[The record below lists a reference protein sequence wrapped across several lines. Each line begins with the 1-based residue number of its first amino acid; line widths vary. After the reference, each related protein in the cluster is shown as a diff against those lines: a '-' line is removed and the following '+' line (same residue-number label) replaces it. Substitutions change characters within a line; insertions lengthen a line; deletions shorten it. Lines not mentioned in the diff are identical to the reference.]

1 MAEKNLGDLRTKF
14 KLDTESIDKLA
25 KSVKGVRGDFEWLS
39 KNLTQINTKLDKTL
53 KALQGIQKAGGLPG
67 TQANKS
73 AGGIELPLGSASGNT
88 STPTI
93 QANSTDARQAIQNIT
108 INQAAGGAGGMSGGM
123 GGGGGRTAA
132 AAMQVLNAGIQAL
145 DNRINNNYQR
155 SLGADKLGVY
165 YQQNKGITNNQY
177 YHQMREPLQNQRLGY
192 GGIDTLLSLQASTGI
207 EASKQAGGIAG
218 LRAVSGY
225 SYSTGDMANMVNTLG
240 SAQVNNRMTMMLGTG
255 IYGVGGQQRGIDQ
268 VIKDITKNSGLTN
281 AGVLKGARQSGSV
294 TRTRLESMGVPPDM
308 IDMVLDYADSNVA
321 YQKKGGKGM
330 YDPSNKA
337 QRKMMGIEDNFA
349 TQAEE
354 TARTKEGRDENF
366 YKRQADNYAD
376 MEKGIQKVTKA
387 LGSLEE
393 ALSPLIGKGIST
405 KGGMVR
411 KGLGA
416 LSFGLGAAATMTGIG
431 SAAGVPL
438 MMMGG
443 TLMSGDPMPADKKQT
458 SGVSVPM
465 GYSKPANR
473 VPLSQVATAS
483 TFAPMNTTFKN
494 RLLQMFAE
502 NPNVGIGEGI
512 RSEGTQK
519 QLFLSRYTKVTDGS
533 EGDAEWNGEQYKHT
547 SGAPAAPPGKSMHE
561 IGLAADLV
569 GDLDWVQKNAARFG
583 LKTFGDVNGEPWHI
597 QPAELPNSRWEYEK
611 SGSKWGAPP
620 GTSKGSSGSDTGA
633 YVIGDKYVGKSGS
646 GGAGTY
652 STFQGMSL
660 SQQISA
666 ISAENHQAMGGG
678 SGSDSNS
685 VQSQSTGRT
694 SSSTPQS
701 AGTPPAGTMDPV
713 KLATLMY
720 KRGFRGQ
727 HLLNMMAI
735 AGRESAWQ
743 PGAYNGVGVDRSY
756 GLFQIN
762 MKGSLG
768 PDRLKKIGIQTNED
782 LFDPVNNIKG
792 AWILGG
798 GKSENYVPWKTEG
811 GPMAK
816 TESWMQKAKVA
827 ARTAGVDRGD
837 PMPSGPTRGAP
848 NVQVQG
854 GTNVTIAPNI
864 YVTSSGNS
872 QQDARK
878 MAQEIAQIMERELR
892 KELLRNG

>member
-67 TQANKS
+67 SQANKS
-73 AGGIELPLGSASGNT
+73 AGGITPPASLGGSLNN
-88 STPTI
+88 PTI
-93 QANSTDARQAIQNIT
+93 QANNTDARVVNNYFGAQGPGGNGGGTAPV
-108 INQAAGGAGGMSGGM
+108 AGGFRGQTG
-123 GGGGGRTAA
+123 AA
-132 AAMQVLNAGIQAL
+132 ALQLLNAGIQAL
-145 DNRINNNYQR
+145 DNRITNNYQR

-354 TARTKEGRDENF
+354 TARVKEGRDENF
-366 YKRQADNYAD
+366 YKRQADNYAT
-376 MEKGIQKVTKA
+376 MEEGLQKVTKA
-387 LGSLEE
+387 LGAFEDK
-393 ALSPLIGKGIST
+393 LSGIVGAGVST
-405 KGGMVR
+405 KGGMIR

-416 LSFGLGAAATMTGIG
+416 LAFGVGAANALTPFG
-431 SAAGVPL
+431 APL

-443 TLMSGDPMPADKKQT
+443 TLMTGDPMPEDKKQK
-458 SGVSVPM
+458 SGVSVPL

-494 RLLQMFAE
+494 RLLKMFAE

-569 GDLDWVQKNAARFG
+569 GDLDWVQKNASRFG

-620 GTSKGSSGSDTGA
+620 GTSKGGSGSDTGA
-633 YVIGDKYVGKSGS
+633 YIIGDKYVGKSGS

-666 ISAENHQAMGGG
+666 ISAENQQAMGGASG
-678 SGSDSNS
+678 SGSSS
-685 VQSQSTGRT
+685 VQAQSTGRT
-694 SSSTPQS
+694 SSSTPQAS
-701 AGTPPAGTMDPV
+701 GTPPAGAMDPV
-713 KLATLMY
+713 ALATLMY

-735 AGRESAWQ
+735 AGRESAWK

-762 MKGSLG
+762 MKGRLEA
-768 PDRLKKIGIQTNED
+768 DRLKKFNIQSKED
-782 LFDPVNNIKG
+782 LYDPANNVKG

-798 GKSENYVPWKTEG
+798 GPSENYVPWKTSEG
-811 GPMAK
+811 HMAK
-816 TESWMQKAKVA
+816 TDSWMQKAKVA

-837 PMPSGPTRGAP
+837 PMPSGPTRSAP

-864 YVTSSGNS
+864 YVTSSGS
-872 QQDARK
+872 TQQDARK

>member
-1 MAEKNLGDLRTKF
+1 
-14 KLDTESIDKLA
+14 
-25 KSVKGVRGDFEWLS
+25 
-39 KNLTQINTKLDKTL
+39 
-53 KALQGIQKAGGLPG
+53 
-67 TQANKS
+67 
-73 AGGIELPLGSASGNT
+73 
-88 STPTI
+88 
-93 QANSTDARQAIQNIT
+93 
-108 INQAAGGAGGMSGGM
+108 
-123 GGGGGRTAA
+123 
-132 AAMQVLNAGIQAL
+132 
-145 DNRINNNYQR
+145 
-155 SLGADKLGVY
+155 
-165 YQQNKGITNNQY
+165 
-177 YHQMREPLQNQRLGY
+177 
-192 GGIDTLLSLQASTGI
+192 
-207 EASKQAGGIAG
+207 
-218 LRAVSGY
+218 
-225 SYSTGDMANMVNTLG
+225 
-240 SAQVNNRMTMMLGTG
+240 
-255 IYGVGGQQRGIDQ
+255 
-268 VIKDITKNSGLTN
+268 
-281 AGVLKGARQSGSV
+281 
-294 TRTRLESMGVPPDM
+294 
-308 IDMVLDYADSNVA
+308 
-321 YQKKGGKGM
+321 M

-354 TARTKEGRDENF
+354 TARVKEGRDENF

-376 MEKGIQKVTKA
+376 MEKGIQAVTRA
-387 LGSLEE
+387 LGGLEE
-393 ALSPLIGKGIST
+393 ALSPLIGVGVST
-405 KGGMVR
+405 KGGMAR
-411 KGLGA
+411 KIGGA
-416 LSFGLGAAATMTGIG
+416 AAFGLGAAASITGIG
-431 SAAGVPL
+431 SSFGIPL

-443 TLMSGDPMPADKKQT
+443 TLMSGDPMPADKKQK

-494 RLLQMFAE
+494 RLLKMFAE

-620 GTSKGSSGSDTGA
+620 GTSKGGSGSDTGA
-633 YVIGDKYVGKSGS
+633 YIIGDKYVGKKGS

-666 ISAENHQAMGGG
+666 ISAENQQAMGGASG
-678 SGSDSNS
+678 SGSSS
-685 VQSQSTGRT
+685 VQLQSTGRT
-694 SSSTPQS
+694 SNSTPQA
-701 AGTPPAGTMDPV
+701 AGTPPAGAMDPV
-713 KLATLMY
+713 ALATLMY

-735 AGRESAWQ
+735 AGRESAWK

-762 MKGSLG
+762 MKGSLE
-768 PDRLKKIGIQTNED
+768 PDRLKKFNIQSKED
-782 LFDPVNNIKG
+782 LFDPTNNVKG

-798 GKSENYVPWKTEG
+798 GDSENYVPWKTSEG
-811 GPMAK
+811 HMAK
-816 TESWMQKAKVA
+816 TDSWMQKAKVA

-837 PMPSGPTRGAP
+837 PMPSGPTRSAP

-864 YVTSSGNS
+864 YVTSSGS
-872 QQDARK
+872 TQQDARK

>member
-53 KALQGIQKAGGLPG
+53 KALQGIQKLGGLQGGGGGSPTG
-67 TQANKS
+67 AGIQLPLGPANNTNNATTQAN
-73 AGGIELPLGSASGNT
+73 A
-88 STPTI
+88 
-93 QANSTDARQAIQNIT
+93 TDARQAIQNIT
-108 INQAAGGAGGMSGGM
+108 INQGAPRGAGGGGI
-123 GGGGGRTAA
+123 GGSRGGTGAA
-132 AAMQVLNAGIQAL
+132 ALQMLNVAIQTL
-145 DNRINNNYQR
+145 DNRINSNYER
-155 SLGADKLGVY
+155 SLGVDKLGVY

-177 YHQMREPLQNQRLGY
+177 YNQMRKPLQDQRLGY
-192 GGIDTLLSLQASTGI
+192 GGINTLLSLQASTGL
-207 EASKQAGGIAG
+207 EASKQASGIAG
-218 LRAVSGY
+218 LRALSGY
-225 SYSTGDMANMVNTLG
+225 SYSTGDMANMVNTLS
-240 SAQVNNRMTMMLGTG
+240 SAEVNNRMTMMLGTG

-308 IDMVLDYADSNVA
+308 IDMVLDYADSNIA

-376 MEKGIQKVTKA
+376 MEKGIQAVTRA
-387 LGSLEE
+387 LGGLEE
-393 ALSPLIGKGIST
+393 VLSPLIGVGVST

-416 LSFGLGAAATMTGIG
+416 AAFGLGAAASMTGIG
-431 SAAGVPL
+431 SAAGIPL
-438 MMMGG
+438 MFLGG
-443 TLMSGDPMPADKKQT
+443 TLMSGDPMPEEKQR

-465 GYSKPANR
+465 GYGSPTKR
-473 VPLSQVATAS
+473 VPLSQVATTS
-483 TFAPMNTTFKN
+483 TFAPLNTTFKN
-494 RLLQMFAE
+494 RLLKMFAE

-512 RSEGTQK
+512 RSEGQQK
-519 QLFLSRYTKVTDGS
+519 QLFLSRYKKVTDGS

-569 GDLDWVQKNAARFG
+569 GDLDWVQENAARFG
-583 LKTFGDVNGEPWHI
+583 LKTFGAVNGEPWHI

-611 SGSKWGAPP
+611 QGSRWGAPA
-620 GTSKGSSGSDTGA
+620 GTSKGSSGTDTGA
-633 YVIGDKYVGKSGS
+633 YVIGDQYVGKDSAGGS
-646 GGAGTY
+646 ATY

-660 SQQISA
+660 GEQINS
-666 ISAENHQAMGGG
+666 ISTKNRQAMGGATG
-678 SGSDSNS
+678 SNS
-685 VQSQSTGRT
+685 HSVSAQSTGRNT
-694 SSSTPQS
+694 SPPSAS
-701 AGTPPAGTMDPV
+701 AGARPGGAMDPV
-713 KLATLMY
+713 ELATLMY

-735 AGRESAWQ
+735 AGRESNWQ
-743 PGAYNGVGVDRSY
+743 PGAYNGKGPDRSY

-762 MKGSLG
+762 MIGDLG
-768 PDRLKKIGIQTNED
+768 PARRERYGISSNEE
-782 LFDPVNNIKG
+782 LFDPRTNIKAARLEFG
-792 AWILGG
+792 DG
-798 GKSENYVPWKTEG
+798 NYKPWNTDG

-816 TESWMQKAKVA
+816 TDSWMQKTKVA
-827 ARTAGVDRGD
+827 AKTAGVDRGD
-837 PMPSGPTRGAP
+837 PTFNTPSRGSTS
-848 NVQVQG
+848 VQVSG

-864 YVTSSGNS
+864 YVTSSGS
-872 QQDARK
+872 TQQDARK
-878 MAQEIAQIMERELR
+878 MAQEIAQIMERELK
-892 KELLRNG
+892 KELLRNA

>member
-1 MAEKNLGDLRTKF
+1 M
-14 KLDTESIDKLA
+14 A

-67 TQANKS
+67 TQANKG
-73 AGGIELPLGSASGNT
+73 AGGITPPAALGGSISN
-88 STPTI
+88 PTI
-93 QANSTDARQAIQNIT
+93 AAGNTDARV
-108 INQAAGGAGGMSGGM
+108 INNYFGAQGPGASPNGAGGTVPGVGRTGGM
-123 GGGGGRTAA
+123 LAGT
-132 AAMQVLNAGIQAL
+132 AMQAFQASIQAL

-177 YHQMREPLQNQRLGY
+177 YHQLREPLQNQRLGY

-330 YDPSNKA
+330 YDPSNKE
-337 QRKMMGIEDNFA
+337 QRKMMGIEKNFA

-354 TARTKEGRDENF
+354 TARVKEGRDENF
-366 YKRQADNYAD
+366 YKRQADNYAR
-376 MEKGIQKVTKA
+376 MEEGIQKVTKA
-387 LGSLEE
+387 LGAFEDK
-393 ALSPLIGKGIST
+393 LSGIVGAGVST
-405 KGGMVR
+405 KGGMAR
-411 KGLGA
+411 KLGGMGLMGLGV
-416 LSFGLGAAATMTGIG
+416 LS
-431 SAAGVPL
+431 GV
-438 MMMGG
+438 MSGG
-443 TLMSGDPMPADKKQT
+443 TLTPLAMGMIGAGGVLASGDPMPADKKQT
-458 SGVSVPM
+458 SGVSVPL

-494 RLLQMFAE
+494 RLMQMFAE

-519 QLFLSRYTKVTDGS
+519 QLFLSRYSKVTDGS

-633 YVIGDKYVGKSGS
+633 YIIGDKYVGKSGS

-666 ISAENHQAMGGG
+666 ISAENHQAMGGS

-694 SSSTPQS
+694 SSSTPQAS
-701 AGTPPAGTMDPV
+701 GTPPAGTMDPV

-782 LFDPVNNIKG
+782 LYDPINNVKG

-798 GKSENYVPWKTEG
+798 GKSENYVPWKTAD

-837 PMPSGPTRGAP
+837 PMPSGPSRGAP

-864 YVTSSGNS
+864 YVTSSGS
-872 QQDARK
+872 TQQDARK